1 MRLVYNINVTIKQSE
16 LEENFEVHIDVV
28 TGEVVGG
35 EMALDKGGSFGQA
48 KNRTIG
54 YDSFNFTRKVQRAAT
69 FFLIEDI
76 LLHRMRLTPPH

>member
-1 MRLVYNINVTIKQSE
+1 
-16 LEENFEVHIDVV
+16 
-28 TGEVVGG
+28 
-35 EMALDKGGSFGQA
+35 MALDKGGSFGQA

-76 LLHRMRLTPPH
+76 LLHRMRLTPHIKI